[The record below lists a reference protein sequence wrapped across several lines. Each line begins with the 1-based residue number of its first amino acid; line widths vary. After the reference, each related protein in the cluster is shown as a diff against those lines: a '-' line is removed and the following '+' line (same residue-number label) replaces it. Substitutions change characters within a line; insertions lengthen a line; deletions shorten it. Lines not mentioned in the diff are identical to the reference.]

1 MAGLVSKIVEDASII
16 TMEQSIKV
24 LIVDDHP
31 LMRSG
36 LAGEINAQRDMTV
49 VAEAEDGESALSL
62 FRIHR
67 PDVTLMDLKLPG
79 MNGIDCLISIRGE
92 FRQARIIILTTA
104 AGDIQAK
111 RAFEAGAVGFLL
123 KDTLR
128 SELTNTIRLIHAGRR
143 RIPAEIAQQIA
154 EHSAEDALSER
165 ELDVLRSVARGRSNK
180 MIAAELAISEHTVKN
195 HLKSILS
202 KLNADDRTHAVTI
215 ALKRGYIEL

>member
-1 MAGLVSKIVEDASII
+1 MTTDRPIR
-16 TMEQSIKV
+16 V

-36 LAGEINAQRDMTV
+36 IAGEINSQPDMTV
-49 VAEAEDGESALSL
+49 IAEAENGESALSL
-62 FRIHR
+62 FRLHR
-67 PDVTLMDLKLPG
+67 PDVTLLDLKMPR
-79 MNGIDCLISIRGE
+79 MNGIDCLTSIRAE
-92 FRQARIIILTTA
+92 FRQARIVVLTTA
-104 AGDIQAK
+104 AGDIQAR

-128 SELTNTIRLIHAGRR
+128 NELANTIRIIHSGGR
-143 RIPAEIAQQIA
+143 RIPPDVAQQIA

-165 ELDVLRSVARGRSNK
+165 ELDVLRGVARGRSNK
-180 MIAAELAISEHTVKN
+180 IIAEELAISEHTVKN

-215 ALKRGYIEL
+215 ALKRGYIDL